1 MRDKIPVEVKLKKY
15 LNILREKA
23 EKEPILSKVAFSSD
37 NTYIK
42 NGYVMREQLTHFL
55 HLGNDYHKEVIFASN
70 LIKAT
75 GKARGTG
82 RGNEYV
88 QWIGGEVTDEM
99 VAMVKRVSKKLR
111 LEKKAA
117 RENKKN
123 VTQQPAEVLV
133 QKTDSVPVYHEE
145 GNEAGV
151 DYEKLI
157 AEDDSLPREKTVN
170 ILLRA
175 LRIACANT
183 QDRWLPRNKLFEYP
197 NSELGKLTDV
207 LVETGYNGKFV
218 MFESLKYFESKK
230 DENEVRVYRY
240 CGVNNPPL
248 KEDAIKVAK
257 LININKNRM
266 DKLKRFVSGVS
277 AYKPSEE
284 VVQSVNSQ
292 PVETQ
297 AITNLQNLIEEKRK
311 IDNQLK
317 ETCKSLKETAEEFR
331 IREEGYKFEAD
342 RMESVRKGAES
353 MYNKLINYPKTD
365 EGKNL
370 MKLMNFIEEMK
381 NKK

>member
-1 MRDKIPVEVKLKKY
+1 MKTNIPVEVKLKEY
-15 LNILREKA
+15 LNILRNKTQQ
-23 EKEPILSKVAFSSD
+23 PILSKVAFNSS

-55 HLGNDYHKEVIFASN
+55 GLGNDYHREIIFAAN
-70 LIKAT
+70 LMKVT
-75 GKARGTG
+75 GKAKGTG

-111 LEKKAA
+111 LEKKAV
-117 RENKKN
+117 RETREN

-133 QKTDSVPVYHEE
+133 EKTDSVPIYHEE

-151 DYEKLI
+151 NYEKLI
-157 AEDDSLPREKTVN
+157 AEDDSSPREKTVN

-248 KEDAIKVAK
+248 KEDAVKVAK

-266 DKLKRFVSGVS
+266 DKLKKFVNGVS

-292 PVETQ
+292 PVETH
-297 AITNLQNLIEEKRK
+297 ATINLQKLVQEEKEINNK
-311 IDNQLK
+311 LT
-317 ETCKSLKETAEEFR
+317 ETCKRIQETAEEFR
-331 IREEGYKFEAD
+331 IREEGCRLEAE
-342 RMESVRKGAES
+342 RMESVKKGMES
-353 MYNKLINYPKTD
+353 MYNKVINYAKTD
-365 EGKNL
+365 ECKSL
-370 MKLMNFIEEMK
+370 LKLMTFVEEMK
-381 NKK
+381 DKK